1 MGSQDPSLSLAQ
13 RIILMSHGSFSLQDN
28 AVVVL
33 LPLPSLMG
41 ESNPPSFDT
50 LFFIAT
56 DGNDPV
62 PELLRTSFASCEV
75 IPVGS
80 LQRQELS
87 RIAGGIIGWDADNQ
101 GREFRL
107 LRTSLA
113 GHNTLSL
120 SPMVC
125 FHAPEGQQNLSSSL
139 MATHHHHSDGVLVM
153 VKGIPEAFCK
163 LLALDEEFIVH
174 SEREDVLDVV
184 ANQPV
189 HLILGSLFDPVL
201 YRTIRKTC
209 DAPIVV
215 IRERW
220 EKEEA
225 EQLSLIPRLLIAH
238 QCVLESSE
246 FGERLLALLETNEL
260 LPPLTGALVKRA
272 VVYLGSHATE
282 QISRWQLAESVNV
295 SEDYLTRIFR
305 KELGISPWDYLNRHR
320 VFLATQLLRESSLSI
335 NEVASQS
342 GFQDQAYFCRVFKK
356 IKGCAPGKIRSQ
368 R

>member
-220 EKEEA
+220 ER
-225 EQLSLIPRLLIAH
+225 QSNSLS
-238 QCVLESSE
+238 
-246 FGERLLALLETNEL
+246 F
-260 LPPLTGALVKRA
+260 LVCLSPISVCLRA
-272 VVYLGSHATE
+272 VSLGSACLPCWRPMSCFLH
-282 QISRWQLAESVNV
+282 
-295 SEDYLTRIFR
+295 
-305 KELGISPWDYLNRHR
+305 SPVPW
-320 VFLATQLLRESSLSI
+320 
-335 NEVASQS
+335 
-342 GFQDQAYFCRVFKK
+342 
-356 IKGCAPGKIRSQ
+356 
-368 R
+368 

>member
-1 MGSQDPSLSLAQ
+1 
-13 RIILMSHGSFSLQDN
+13 
-28 AVVVL
+28 
-33 LPLPSLMG
+33 
-41 ESNPPSFDT
+41 
-50 LFFIAT
+50 
-56 DGNDPV
+56 
-62 PELLRTSFASCEV
+62 
-75 IPVGS
+75 
-80 LQRQELS
+80 
-87 RIAGGIIGWDADNQ
+87 
-101 GREFRL
+101 
-107 LRTSLA
+107 
-113 GHNTLSL
+113 
-120 SPMVC
+120 
-125 FHAPEGQQNLSSSL
+125 
-139 MATHHHHSDGVLVM
+139 M